1 MISKLHIM
9 NGRKGDM
16 LIMES
21 EKTVVG
27 RQPAQLFSLYF
38 IIIVCISRS

>member
-1 MISKLHIM
+1 MISKVHIM
-9 NGRKGDM
+9 NVRKGDM

-27 RQPAQLFSLYF
+27 RQPTQLFSLYF
-38 IIIVCISRS
+38 IISVCISRS

>member
-9 NGRKGDM
+9 NDRKGVM

-21 EKTVVG
+21 ENTVVE
-27 RQPAQLFSLYF
+27 RPSAQLFSLYF

>member
-9 NGRKGDM
+9 NGRKADM
-16 LIMES
+16 LVTES
-21 EKTVVG
+21 EKTVVE
-27 RQPAQLFSLYF
+27 RPPAQLFSLYF

>member
-16 LIMES
+16 LIMEP

-27 RQPAQLFSLYF
+27 SPPAQLFSLYF
-38 IIIVCISRS
+38 IIIVFISRS